1 MAAQR
6 LKLHFSLNYMF
17 EISIDDEHDT
27 FYEYSNKSLTKATS
41 LSPDS
46 IRNLSVLRVLQS
58 GETLYIL
65 CNTV

>member
-27 FYEYSNKSLTKATS
+27 FYEYSNKFTNKGNVFVAGLH
-41 LSPDS
+41 
-46 IRNLSVLRVLQS
+46 
-58 GETLYIL
+58 
-65 CNTV
+65 